1 MESLM
6 LYIQAFLMYIVVYFA
21 YLKSKKYAIIKVV
34 FILYTVF
41 TLNSIVVL
49 NINTNGVPIWFGWF
63 NLYNLI
69 CK

>member
-1 MESLM
+1 MEPLM
-6 LYIQAFLMYIVVYFA
+6 LYIQASLIYIVVYFV
-21 YLKSKKYAIIKVV
+21 YLKSGKYAMIKVV

-49 NINTNGVPIWFGWF
+49 NINTNGTPIWFGWF
-63 NLYNLI
+63 DLYNLI